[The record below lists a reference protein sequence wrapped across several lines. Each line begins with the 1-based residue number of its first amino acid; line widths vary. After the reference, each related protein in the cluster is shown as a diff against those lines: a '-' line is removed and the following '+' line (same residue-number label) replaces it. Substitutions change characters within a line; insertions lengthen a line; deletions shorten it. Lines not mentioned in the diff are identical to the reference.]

1 MSKVLKKDKGI
12 VKIIPS
18 SVLDPKIKKE
28 FLRCRQFVMRRTYL
42 TEANN
47 KILRDWTH
55 DKMLDIY
62 KEKEKERIATEM
74 FIASQKLTSMT
85 K

>member
-1 MSKVLKKDKGI
+1 
-12 VKIIPS
+12 
-18 SVLDPKIKKE
+18 
-28 FLRCRQFVMRRTYL
+28 MRRTYL

-62 KEKEKERIATEM
+62 KEKEKERIATERFM
-74 FIASQKLTSMT
+74 ASQKMKTTMTSNT
-85 K
+85 SKAEIKKV

>member
-1 MSKVLKKDKGI
+1 
-12 VKIIPS
+12 
-18 SVLDPKIKKE
+18 
-28 FLRCRQFVMRRTYL
+28 MRRTYL

-47 KILRDWTH
+47 KILREWTH